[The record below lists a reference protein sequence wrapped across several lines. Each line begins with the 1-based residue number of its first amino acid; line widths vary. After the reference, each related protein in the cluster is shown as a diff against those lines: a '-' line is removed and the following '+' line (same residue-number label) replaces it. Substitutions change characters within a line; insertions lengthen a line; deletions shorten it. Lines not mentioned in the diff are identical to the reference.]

1 MTLLKFDVISVFIV
15 HAHCTV
21 TQVNYQNVGRKFWWM
36 REGER
41 WVRLGNDY
49 RALIVLE
56 NWWEIWVVVR
66 CLQHKDVVW
75 LSGKGNYMT
84 WSYLFQWLLP
94 IVPAIFLKKNYW
106 KEEPLFIFY
115 DYIINTHKYSY
126 FPVDPKFWIYPYCGF
141 PVSLFKFWNSHTVL
155 VPARTCIIM
164 TFQC

>member
-1 MTLLKFDVISVFIV
+1 MTPLKFDVISVYIV

-49 RALIVLE
+49 RALIDLE

-94 IVPAIFLKKNYW
+94 IVPAIFKKKKLLEGGTPFY
-106 KEEPLFIFY
+106 LFM
-115 DYIINTHKYSY
+115 INEYSY

-141 PVSLFKFWNSHTVL
+141 PVSLFNFGILTL
-155 VPARTCIIM
+155 Y
-164 TFQC
+164 